1 MGSHKQTFKKVW
13 THDLAGT
20 TGVTVD
26 GIFTSGNLYLFTGD
40 TIYTTT
46 NASHHKFSLRYNEN
60 DYELAYYSRSAQ
72 VMQHGQ
78 GSIIHQGSHN
88 TTVGGS
94 VGYAGSAAT
103 EAAAFKFW
111 IKPGSIAELSGS
123 YYYDSIGHVNGTGF
137 RIQQEGGAL
146 ITDEKVHGFTFKQT
160 SGYTYTSGNLNLY
173 QLDFDQIKMVDN
185 V

>member
-1 MGSHKQTFKKVW
+1 MGSHKQTFKKIW

-40 TIYTTT
+40 SLYTPT
-46 NASHHKFSLRYNEN
+46 NASHNKWSLRYTEN

-72 VMQHGQ
+72 IMQHGQ
-78 GSIIHQGSHN
+78 GGIIHQGSHN
-88 TTVGGS
+88 TTFGAS
-94 VGYAGSAAT
+94 VGYCGSAAT
-103 EAAAFKFW
+103 EAQAFKFW

-146 ITDEKVHGFTFKQT
+146 RTDEKVHGFTFKQNN
-160 SGYTYTSGNLNLY
+160 GYTYTSGNLNLY